1 MKKSLFIVCLCALL
15 GTQTRAENNIFNH
28 LGAGFE
34 LGTTGIGWEVAA
46 PITDWV
52 QVRAG
57 MAIMPSFK
65 VKNIGVKVNVTNEQW
80 NQVESLAGG
89 TVEKPTDVKI
99 DGKITKT
106 DFKLLFDFFPIK
118 TSSFHIT
125 AGFYA
130 GKSQLLE
137 VYTTNNQDA
146 MSAITKY
153 NEDDAMVQ
161 QYGIIG
167 AQLGDF
173 MLTPNGEQI
182 KGFVKVK
189 GFKPYL
195 GVGFGR
201 AVPKKTRLAF
211 AMDMGVQ
218 FWSTPKFFVEQNT
231 GQVEL
236 EKKDVGNSDG
246 GFVKVMSK
254 IKVYPCLNFR
264 LTGRIF

>member
-1 MKKSLFIVCLCALL
+1 
-15 GTQTRAENNIFNH
+15 
-28 LGAGFE
+28 
-34 LGTTGIGWEVAA
+34 
-46 PITDWV
+46 
-52 QVRAG
+52 
-57 MAIMPSFK
+57 
-65 VKNIGVKVNVTNEQW
+65 
-80 NQVESLAGG
+80 
-89 TVEKPTDVKI
+89 
-99 DGKITKT
+99 
-106 DFKLLFDFFPIK
+106 
-118 TSSFHIT
+118 
-125 AGFYA
+125 
-130 GKSQLLE
+130 
-137 VYTTNNQDA
+137 
-146 MSAITKY
+146 MSAITEY
-153 NEDDAMVQ
+153 NESAE
-161 QYGIIG
+161 YGVIG